1 MQRIP
6 TAADSQLKPFIKQVA
21 LQQVLLKKADS
32 AKVQLPPEEH
42 NNLYSSISQLVA
54 NIWGA
59 LGVDPK
65 MLADSAKSTAEKER
79 LASARVDSYLDRMM
93 AGQAQ
98 PLSVPRPLKKL
109 LDAKY
114 ESSVNPAGI
123 DRGFERAQKLR
134 ASADS
139 ARAANQPKSAI
150 PLPGAGGPPG
160 GPPPGTQ
167 PQPQPQP
174 KAPPATKKP

>member
-1 MQRIP
+1 
-6 TAADSQLKPFIKQVA
+6 LKH
-21 LQQVLLKKADS
+21 ADS
-32 AKVQLPPEEH
+32 AKVQLTPEEH
-42 NNLYSSISQLVA
+42 NNLYTSVSALVV
-54 NIWGA
+54 NIWQT

-79 LASARVDSYLDRMM
+79 LASSRVDAYLDRMM

-98 PLSVPRPLKKL
+98 PVSIPRPLKKL

-114 ESSVNPAGI
+114 EASVNPAGI

-134 ASADS
+134 ATADS
-139 ARAANQPKSAI
+139 SRAANQPKSQI
-150 PLPGAGGPPG
+150 PLPGAGGPPAG
-160 GPPPGTQ
+160 QVPE
-167 PQPQPQP
+167 PQPSP